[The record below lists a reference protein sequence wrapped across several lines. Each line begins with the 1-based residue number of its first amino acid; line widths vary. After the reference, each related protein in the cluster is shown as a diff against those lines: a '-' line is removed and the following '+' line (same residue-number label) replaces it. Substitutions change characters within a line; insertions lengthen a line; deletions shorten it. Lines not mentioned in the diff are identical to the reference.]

1 MNGDYVDRII
11 FQDTELHYFDANIY
25 DEYYDFTIE
34 FFSTSLLFSIMITV
48 WSHQESFKYQNVTLN
63 QSNVNTIH
71 FISYLVGYLM
81 TPSNKIFW
89 PQPSMLVYALVTLS
103 KIVVSQLF
111 LKWTCISATNMLVLI
126 LSMITHHTLMIVTYD
141 TSYLSVKIH

>member
-48 WSHQESFKYQNVTLN
+48 
-63 QSNVNTIH
+63 
-71 FISYLVGYLM
+71 
-81 TPSNKIFW
+81 
-89 PQPSMLVYALVTLS
+89 
-103 KIVVSQLF
+103 
-111 LKWTCISATNMLVLI
+111 
-126 LSMITHHTLMIVTYD
+126 
-141 TSYLSVKIH
+141 